1 MLSGWWWRHPRERR
15 TQRYNPAPANRFIL
29 MRNPLQDQ
37 LLKAGLVKKAKVDQ
51 VAREQSKQRQGKAPA
66 SPSPEQI
73 EAQRKQAERAERD
86 RALAAERNAQARA
99 SEQRAQARQLVEVH
113 KVERTGEI
121 AYRFADGPRIASVLV
136 DLRLRGLL
144 AGGALAIVRHGEGY
158 ELVPR
163 AIADKILERDPEL
176 VVLDHGR
183 PQAAPP
189 AGDDDGYYDRFP
201 VPDDLIW

>member
-1 MLSGWWWRHPRERR
+1 
-15 TQRYNPAPANRFIL
+15 

-66 SPSPEQI
+66 GPSREQM
-73 EAQRKQAERAERD
+73 EAQRLQAERAERD

-99 SEQRAQARQLVEVH
+99 GELRAQARQIIEAH
-113 KVERTGEI
+113 KVERSGDI
-121 AYRFADGPRIASVLV
+121 SYRFANGGRIASVLV
-136 DLRLRGLL
+136 DARLRSQL
-144 AGGALAIVRHGEGY
+144 ASGALVIVRHGEGY

-163 AIADKILERDPEL
+163 AAAEKIGERDPDL
-176 VVLDHGR
+176 IVLDHGR
-183 PQAAPP
+183 TDAAA
-189 AGDDDGYYDRFP
+189 AGDDDDYYRQFQ